1 MKQIVDG
8 KELRKAIFHRRE
20 MTMKIT
26 RSKLIQIVKE
36 EMDNLYSPQSSS
48 ADIIRTALEDSGE
61 LKDIIMETDLPKL
74 MNALS
79 EAEMPEAIE
88 TELKEA
94 MYNAVAS
101 LNDEDVV
108 QFVAFLRAK

>member
-1 MKQIVDG
+1 
-8 KELRKAIFHRRE
+8 
-20 MTMKIT
+20 
-26 RSKLIQIVKE
+26 
-36 EMDNLYSPQSSS
+36 
-48 ADIIRTALEDSGE
+48 
-61 LKDIIMETDLPKL
+61 METDLPKL

>member
-1 MKQIVDG
+1 
-8 KELRKAIFHRRE
+8 
-20 MTMKIT
+20 MKIT
-26 RSKLIQIVKE
+26 RTKLTQIIKE

-48 ADIIRTALEDSGE
+48 ADIVRTALEDSGE
-61 LKDIIMETDLPKL
+61 LKDLVMETDLPY
-74 MNALS
+74 MMAALS

-94 MYNAVAS
+94 IYNAIAS

-108 QFVAFLRAK
+108 QIVNFIREK